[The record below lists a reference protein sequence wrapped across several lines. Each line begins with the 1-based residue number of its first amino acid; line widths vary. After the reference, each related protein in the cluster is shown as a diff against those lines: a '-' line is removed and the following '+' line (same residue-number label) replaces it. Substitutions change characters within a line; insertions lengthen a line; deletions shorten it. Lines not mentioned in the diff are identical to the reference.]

1 MAGSRE
7 RRRVAR
13 SGGEPERGAPPG
25 RVDRSQMLDLQ
36 DRLDELKGLGLYRRM
51 RMVSGPQGPRVLLD
65 GKPVLLLC
73 SNNYLGLADHPRVR
87 EAAADAAMRW
97 GVGAGASRLVSG
109 NMTLHRRLEER
120 LASFK
125 GAQSTVLFGSGYLAN
140 LGVIPALA
148 RRGEVVFSDALNH
161 ASIIDGCRLS
171 GAETFVYRHADV
183 DHLEWGLRNADG
195 RGALIVTDGVFSMDG
210 DVAPLE
216 EIVELARRHDV
227 RVMVDDAHGTG
238 TLGPG
243 GRGAV
248 ADAGLDGEID
258 VVVGTL
264 GKALGSYG
272 AYVACDHEMVRYLVN
287 SARSLVYSTGLPPA
301 AAAAAMAALEL
312 LQEQPRRVERLVDN
326 AATLREEL
334 TREGFDV
341 SGSETPIVPLIV
353 GDAELAMRICE
364 AALEQGVFAQAIRPP
379 TVPDLTSRLR
389 LAVMASHTRAE
400 LRDAARILAQA
411 ALRNGFRPSST
422 VPVAAA
428 QSAAPAATGPLRVF
442 DADGEERLPK
452 AA

>member
-1 MAGSRE
+1 
-7 RRRVAR
+7 
-13 SGGEPERGAPPG
+13 
-25 RVDRSQMLDLQ
+25 MLDLQ

-51 RMVSGPQGPRVLLD
+51 RMVSGPQGPRVVLD

-97 GVGAGASRLVSG
+97 GAGAGASRLVSG

-120 LASFK
+120 LAAFK
-125 GAQSTVLFGSGYLAN
+125 GTQSALLFGSGYLAN
-140 LGVIPALA
+140 LGVVPALA
-148 RRGEVVFSDALNH
+148 QRGEIVFSDELNH

-171 GAETFVYRHADV
+171 GAETVVYRHGDV
-183 DHLEWGLRNADG
+183 DHLAWALRNADG

-216 EIVELARRHDV
+216 EIVELARHHDV

-238 TLGPG
+238 TIGAG
-243 GRGAV
+243 GRGTV
-248 ADAGLDGEID
+248 AEAGLEGEVD
-258 VVVGTL
+258 VIVGTL

-272 AYVACDHEMVRYLVN
+272 AFVACDHAMTRYLVN
-287 SARSLVYSTGLPPA
+287 SARPMIFSTGLPPA

-312 LQEQPRRVERLVDN
+312 LQEQPRRVERLADN
-326 AATLREEL
+326 AATLRDEL
-334 TREGFDV
+334 AREGFDV
-341 SGSETPIVPLIV
+341 SGSETQIVPLIV
-353 GDAELAMRICE
+353 GEAELALRICE

-379 TVPDLTSRLR
+379 TVADGTSRLR
-389 LAVMASHTRAE
+389 LAVMASHTRSE
-400 LRDAARILAQA
+400 LREAARILAQA
-411 ALRNGFRPSST
+411 ALRSGLRPAST

-428 QSAAPAATGPLRVF
+428 QTSAPAADGPLRVF
-442 DADGEERLPK
+442 DGDAEEPLRQ

>member
-1 MAGSRE
+1 
-7 RRRVAR
+7 
-13 SGGEPERGAPPG
+13 
-25 RVDRSQMLDLQ
+25 MLDLQ
-36 DRLDELKGLGLYRRM
+36 DRLDELKQLGLYRRM
-51 RMVSGPQGPRVLLD
+51 RLVSGPQGPRVVLD

-97 GVGAGASRLVSG
+97 GAGAGASRLVSG

-120 LASFK
+120 LATFK
-125 GAQSTVLFGSGYLAN
+125 GTQSALLFGSGYLAN
-140 LGVIPALA
+140 VGVVSALA
-148 RRGEVVFSDALNH
+148 RKGEIVFSDELNH

-171 GAETFVYRHADV
+171 GAETFVYRHGDV
-183 DHLEWGLRNADG
+183 DHLAWGLRNADG

-248 ADAGLDGEID
+248 AEAGLDGEVD
-258 VVVGTL
+258 VIAGTL

-272 AYVACDHEMVRYLVN
+272 AFVACDHAVTRYLVN
-287 SARSLVYSTGLPPA
+287 TARPLIFSTGLPPA

-312 LQEQPRRVERLVDN
+312 LQEQPRRVERLADN
-326 AATLREEL
+326 AATLRDEL
-334 TREGFDV
+334 AREGFDV
-341 SGSETPIVPLIV
+341 SGSETQIVPLIV
-353 GDAELAMRICE
+353 GDAGLAMRICE

-379 TVPDLTSRLR
+379 TVPEGTSRLR

-400 LRDAARILAQA
+400 LRDAARVLAQA
-411 ALRNGFRPSST
+411 ALSNGFRPSSA
-422 VPVAAA
+422 VPIAAA
-428 QSAAPAATGPLRVF
+428 QTSAPAAPVRVYDG
-442 DADGEERLPK
+442 DAEESLPR